1 MTQIRWTKRPGV
13 LTALTVAAALAALP
27 ALSACAT
34 TERPAATSNGAT
46 TSSAAA
52 TASTTGAS
60 PAPSHGPQIVHFA
73 GVQEIRFGDLRADLT
88 SKGRLQ
94 PPREGC
100 GPTFRGVTELSPVF
114 DGERLVLIW
123 VNPPYRT
130 PEGVTVGTAVDD
142 ARRIYPTAR
151 ELTPPA
157 GSYVFPGLL
166 VSQGDRAYLLL
177 HDGRTVQ
184 KTIVGFT
191 EYANRLYQQGFG
203 QC

>member
-1 MTQIRWTKRPGV
+1 V
-13 LTALTVAAALAALP
+13 LTTLVVTAALAALLTLP
-27 ALSACAT
+27 ACAA
-34 TERPAATSNGAT
+34 TERPARSGA
-46 TSSAAA
+46 APV
-52 TASTTGAS
+52 ASTAPT
-60 PAPSHGPQIVHFA
+60 PSHGPQIVHFA
-73 GVQEIRFGDLRADLT
+73 GVQEIKFGDLKAELT

-94 PPREGC
+94 PQQESC

-123 VNPPYRT
+123 VNPPYHT
-130 PEGVTVGTAVDD
+130 PEGVTVGTSLAD
-142 ARRIYPTAR
+142 ARRSYPTAR

-184 KTIVGFT
+184 KTVVGFT